1 MIINQKGNRRV
12 SLLKHNSKEMTVSE
26 NVYQA
31 PESNLVSTSTEST
44 TLSIKEILF
53 SFSGR
58 IPRKTYWY
66 AFLGVV
72 AATFVIMFIAAL
84 LSGASESAVIVISF
98 IMYIPLMWVSLAIQV
113 KRWHDRNKSGW
124 WVLIGFIP
132 LIGPI
137 WALIENGFLAGDETE
152 NRFGKPTVL

>member
-1 MIINQKGNRRV
+1 
-12 SLLKHNSKEMTVSE
+12 VSE

-31 PESNLVSTSTEST
+31 PEANLATASTETT

-53 SFSGR
+53 SFKGR

-66 AFLGVV
+66 SALGMILASFVLMFLV
-72 AATFVIMFIAAL
+72 ALLTGGNESAISVIMLIL
-84 LSGASESAVIVISF
+84 
-98 IMYIPLMWVSLAIQV
+98 YIPLIWVSLAIQV

-124 WVLIGFIP
+124 WVLISFVP

-137 WALIENGFLAGDETE
+137 WALIENGFLAGDEAE
-152 NRFGKPTVL
+152 NRFGQPTSL

>member
-1 MIINQKGNRRV
+1 MQQHI
-12 SLLKHNSKEMTVSE
+12 SKEMTVSE

-31 PESNLVSTSTEST
+31 PESNLASASTETT

-53 SFSGR
+53 SFKGR

-66 AFLGVV
+66 SVLGMILASFVLMFLV
-72 AATFVIMFIAAL
+72 ALLTGGNESAISVIMLIL
-84 LSGASESAVIVISF
+84 
-98 IMYIPLMWVSLAIQV
+98 YIPLIWISLAIQV

-124 WVLIGFIP
+124 WVLIGFVP

-137 WALIENGFLAGDETE
+137 WALIENGFLAGDEAE
-152 NRFGKPTVL
+152 NRFGQPTSL

>member
-1 MIINQKGNRRV
+1 
-12 SLLKHNSKEMTVSE
+12 VSE

-31 PESNLVSTSTEST
+31 PEANLATASTETT

-53 SFSGR
+53 SFKGR

-66 AFLGVV
+66 SALGMILASFVLMFLV
-72 AATFVIMFIAAL
+72 ALLTGGNESAISVIMLIL
-84 LSGASESAVIVISF
+84 
-98 IMYIPLMWVSLAIQV
+98 YIPLIWVSLAIQV

-124 WVLIGFIP
+124 WVLISFVP

-137 WALIENGFLAGDETE
+137 WALIENGFLAGDEAE
-152 NRFGKPTVL
+152 NRFGQPSL

>member
-1 MIINQKGNRRV
+1 
-12 SLLKHNSKEMTVSE
+12 MTVSE

-31 PESNLVSTSTEST
+31 PESNLASASTETT

-53 SFSGR
+53 SFKGR

-66 AFLGVV
+66 SVLGMILASFVLMFLV
-72 AATFVIMFIAAL
+72 ALLTGGNESAISVIMLIL
-84 LSGASESAVIVISF
+84 
-98 IMYIPLMWVSLAIQV
+98 YIPLIWISLAIQV

-124 WVLIGFIP
+124 WVLIGFVP

-137 WALIENGFLAGDETE
+137 WALIENGFLAGDEAE
-152 NRFGKPTVL
+152 NRFGQPTSL